1 MANPQRGQCAK
12 QAVPGA
18 TVAVCQGLS
27 AFLGRRLLI
36 SDVPKHVTRFR
47 DTCITYSLCRHASYS
62 SNSAFV
68 DGIRKVPH
76 KLDTTYQTQLLVTE
90 AYAGPCVAPG
100 PMIVIPT
107 WSPHVSHAG
116 QFGFK
121 TLNLRPHAI
130 HVLYSLDFALVP
142 FEFKALLKVSSGCMR
157 FF

>member
-1 MANPQRGQCAK
+1 MPNKPCH
-12 QAVPGA
+12 GA
-18 TVAVCQGLS
+18 TVAVCQGPSVL
-27 AFLGRRLLI
+27 LGRRLLI

-47 DTCITYSLCRHASYS
+47 HLHHIQLMPTRKLFLEFGFRRQ
-62 SNSAFV
+62 NSQSPSQN
-68 DGIRKVPH
+68 R
-76 KLDTTYQTQLLVTE
+76 YQTRLLLTE
-90 AYAGPCVAPG
+90 AYAGSPCIASG

-142 FEFKALLKVSSGCMR
+142 FEFKALLKVSSRCMR

>member
-1 MANPQRGQCAK
+1 MPNKPCH
-12 QAVPGA
+12 GA
-18 TVAVCQGLS
+18 TVAVCQGPS
-27 AFLGRRLLI
+27 ALLDRRLLI

-47 DTCITYSLCRHASYS
+47 DTCITYSLCRHASYF

-68 DGIRKVPH
+68 DRIRKVPH
-76 KLDTTYQTQLLVTE
+76 KLDTKQDYSSRKHTQAHLAL
-90 AYAGPCVAPG
+90 P

-142 FEFKALLKVSSGCMR
+142 FEFKALLKVSSRCMR